1 MNSELIESTINIL
14 RNEFVKSIYET
25 ALMIGISFSLSLIF
39 GLTLGF
45 ILYLTSGKTFFE
57 KTISLNKTVSAFIN
71 IIRSIPF
78 IILVVFSLPL
88 TFILV
93 GTKIGPIAAS
103 VPLSIAAIV
112 FFARLVESALKEVD
126 AGVIE
131 AAIATGA
138 SHFLIIKNVLLI
150 EAAPAIV
157 RGITI
162 TFINL
167 IGCSAMAGMVGG
179 GGIGNLAIQYGYY
192 RYETGVMIFT
202 IVVLVVIVQLAQLT
216 GDRIAKLLTH

>member
-1 MNSELIESTINIL
+1 
-14 RNEFVKSIYET
+14 
-25 ALMIGISFSLSLIF
+25 MIGISFSLSLIF
-39 GLTLGF
+39 GLALGF
-45 ILYLTSGKTFFE
+45 VLYLTSGKTFFE

-138 SHFLIIKNVLLI
+138 SHSLIIRNVLLV

>member
-1 MNSELIESTINIL
+1 
-14 RNEFVKSIYET
+14 
-25 ALMIGISFSLSLIF
+25 MIGISFSLSLIF

-138 SHFLIIKNVLLI
+138 SHFLIIKNVLLV

>member
-1 MNSELIESTINIL
+1 MNIL
-14 RNEFVKSIYET
+14 QNEFLKSIYET

-39 GLTLGF
+39 GLALGF
-45 ILYLTSGKTFFE
+45 VLYLTSGKTFFE

-88 TFILV
+88 TFVLV

-138 SHFLIIKNVLLI
+138 SHSLIIRNVLLV